1 MYRKKKNDYRQIIV
15 IFLVT
20 LVFIISIAFI
30 FNKQDRKLTYIEKV
44 IKDTGLSIIRI
55 IKTPISFLSDK
66 VTDKELKELKEKASY
81 VDSMQAKYDEANK
94 EIKEL
99 KELVDLNSTL
109 SENSYLNATVISR
122 NVGYFNDSLI
132 IDKGSKNGVD
142 VGMAVIT
149 NEGLIGK
156 ITSTSNFNSTVKL
169 ITSQDTNDKISVKI
183 AVEDDY
189 VYGLL
194 VGYNEKKNV
203 FIIEGIAENTEIPK
217 DSLVTTTGLGNSFPS
232 GIFIGKVTTTS
243 KDNFDL
249 ARTVEVKSNQKF
261 SGFGY
266 VTVLKK
272 EAVKWYLLA

>member
-1 MYRKKKNDYRQIIV
+1 MYRKKKMDYRQIII
-15 IFLVT
+15 IFL
-20 LVFIISIAFI
+20 IMIAFI
-30 FNKQDRKLTYIEKV
+30 LGITFILNKEDRKLSYFEKV
-44 IKDTGLSIIRI
+44 IKDTSLAIVRV
-55 IKTPISFLSDK
+55 IKMPFDFLSNK
-66 VTDKELKELKEKASY
+66 VTDHELKELKEKAEY

-132 IDKGSKNGVD
+132 IDKGSKNGVLD
-142 VGMAVIT
+142 GMAVVT
-149 NEGLIGK
+149 NKGLIGK

-169 ITSQDTNDKISVKI
+169 ITSQDTNDKVSIKI
-183 AVEDDY
+183 AVKDDY

-194 VGYNEKKNV
+194 VGYDDKKNV
-203 FIIEGIAENTEIPK
+203 FIVEGISENTEIPK

-232 GIFIGKVTTTS
+232 GILIGKVTNTS

-249 ARTVEVKSNQKF
+249 ARTVEVKSMQKF

-266 VTVLKK
+266 VTILKK
-272 EAVKWYLLA
+272 EAIK

>member
-1 MYRKKKNDYRQIIV
+1 MYKKKQVDYKQIIV
-15 IFLVT
+15 IFIVFI
-20 LVFIISIAFI
+20 VFIIGITYI
-30 FNKQDRKLTYIEKV
+30 LNKEDRKLTYFEKV
-44 IKDTGLSIIRI
+44 IKDTSLAIVRI
-55 IKTPISFLSDK
+55 FKAPITAVSNK
-66 VTDKELKELKEKASY
+66 MTDKEQKELLEKAAS
-81 VDSMQAKYDEANK
+81 VDSLQAKYDEANK

-122 NVGYFNDSLI
+122 NVGYFNNNLI
-132 IDKGSKNGVD
+132 IDKGSKNGIE

-149 NEGLIGK
+149 KNGLIGK

-169 ITSQDTNDKISVKI
+169 ITSQDANDKISIKI
-183 AVEDDY
+183 KVDDDEY

-203 FIIEGIAENTEIPK
+203 FIIEGISENTEIPK
-217 DSLVTTTGLGNSFPS
+217 DSLVTTSGLGNSFPS
-232 GIFIGKVTTTS
+232 GILVGKVVNTS

-249 ARTVEVKSNQKF
+249 ARTVEVKSMQKF

-266 VTVLKK
+266 VTILKK
-272 EAVKWYLLA
+272 EATK